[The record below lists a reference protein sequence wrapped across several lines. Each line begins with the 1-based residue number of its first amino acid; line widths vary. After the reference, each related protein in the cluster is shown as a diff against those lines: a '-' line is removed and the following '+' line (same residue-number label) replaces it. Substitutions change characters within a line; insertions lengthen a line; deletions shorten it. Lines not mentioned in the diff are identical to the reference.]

1 MIDNFP
7 APVISFLR
15 GLLLEKR
22 DPAYLVLDREGRLL
36 DAGGKLDLYGLQELK
51 KGESLTEQMHF
62 LQGMLPFDT
71 GEVSLPFIEMTPNM
85 CADIH
90 LFQSGDFHY
99 VLLVDVTSAGM
110 QQSLL
115 QQKAN
120 DLNLLQNQRSGLERL
135 LSEIDLLFLEKT
147 GDMTFHVI
155 GKAPAWIELCGLR
168 WAPDGQLQLVSEL
181 EFLHNFAAQ
190 AEDFWKEE
198 GIARY
203 KSGPWVISDAKGNE
217 WQFEATA
224 FRNGK
229 RKILLIEPL
238 IQEWDARFDLLQ
250 KARESNLDHRK
261 LVKKEKALREKE
273 LRSRLLLKAVPDW
286 IFLINP
292 EGRILDLK
300 ASMGKNPA
308 LFAEFI
314 GQSLSEIFPQEA
326 AEKIIKCAGLARSS
340 NQLQSCVFELGPAKH
355 GVPYEARVVVAG
367 PDELAVIVRDLPGM
381 NRHADRTS
389 SE

>member
-36 DAGGKLDLYGLQELK
+36 DSGGKLDLYGLHELK

-62 LQGMLPFDT
+62 LQGMLPFES
-71 GEVSLPFIEMTPNM
+71 GEVSLPFIEMTPNT

-120 DLNLLQNQRSGLERL
+120 DLNLLQNQRSGLEKL
-135 LSEIDLLFLEKT
+135 LSEIDMLFLEKT

-155 GKAPAWIELCGLR
+155 GKAPAWIELCGLSFT
-168 WAPDGQLQLVSEL
+168 PDGQLQLASDL
-181 EFLHNFAAQ
+181 EFLHNFTTE
-190 AEDFWKEE
+190 AEEFWKEA
-198 GIARY
+198 GKARY
-203 KSGPWVISDAKGNE
+203 KSGPWVVSDSKGME

-224 FRNGK
+224 FRNGN

-238 IQEWDARFDLLQ
+238 IQQWDARFDLLQ
-250 KARESNLDHRK
+250 KARESSLNHRK

-286 IFLINP
+286 IFLINR
-292 EGRILDLK
+292 EGKILDLK

-314 GQSLSEIFPQEA
+314 GQTLSDIFPPEA
-326 AEKIIKCAGLARSS
+326 AKKIIECAGLAESS
-340 NQLQSCVFELGPAKH
+340 NQLQSCLFELGPTKH
-355 GVPYEARVVVAG
+355 SFPYEARVVVAG
-367 PDELAVIVRDLPGM
+367 PDEFAVIVRDLPK
-381 NRHADRTS
+381 
-389 SE
+389 

>member
-1 MIDNFP
+1 MEPQCYFPRKLERSAGMIDNFP
-7 APVISFLR
+7 APVNSFLR

-36 DAGGKLDLYGLQELK
+36 DSGGKLHLYGLQELK

-62 LQGMLPFDT
+62 LQGMLPFES
-71 GEVSLPFIEMTPNM
+71 GAVSLPFIEMTPNT

-155 GKAPAWIELCGLR
+155 GKAPDWIELCGLR
-168 WAPDGQLQLVSEL
+168 SDSEGQLRLVSDQ
-181 EFLHNFAAQ
+181 EFLYNFTSQ
-190 AEDFWKEE
+190 AEAFWREK
-198 GIARY
+198 GRARY
-203 KSGPWVISDAKGNE
+203 KSDPWVISDSKGKE

-229 RKILLIEPL
+229 RKIILIE
-238 IQEWDARFDLLQ
+238 
-250 KARESNLDHRK
+250 
-261 LVKKEKALREKE
+261 
-273 LRSRLLLKAVPDW
+273 
-286 IFLINP
+286 
-292 EGRILDLK
+292 
-300 ASMGKNPA
+300 
-308 LFAEFI
+308 
-314 GQSLSEIFPQEA
+314 
-326 AEKIIKCAGLARSS
+326 
-340 NQLQSCVFELGPAKH
+340 
-355 GVPYEARVVVAG
+355 
-367 PDELAVIVRDLPGM
+367 RDLP
-381 NRHADRTS
+381 
-389 SE
+389 E